1 MQNLLNPLYSEHLAA
16 VPHYKAHSR
25 LASRSADPEA
35 ILNHS
40 AIKCYVENAN
50 AFITGNDTAISNTS
64 GACIPVTGRRYLNKL
79 FYPMINAKHF
89 LVALWLIMMTTTIT
103 NAQPTITFYP
113 SNGTTLTRADVDAT
127 LEAHGLTR
135 ECEFHAII
143 ENTVF
148 IDFFAFNVCKNLL
161 SVSSFSVEI
170 IGKNSFRACIN
181 LSSIDFPN
189 VTTIHSSA
197 FLGCEGLEEI
207 VLPTVKWI
215 HDGAFW
221 DCKNL
226 RSINLPKILSIGDAA
241 FQKASWPV
249 VEILSVSLGTDH
261 QSPTLINFGELEGL
275 SIWNPSA
282 NPFGWPVT
290 KNTALTIGMN
300 VLPPPDLSNNTW
312 HFASHLPFGEE
323 NPIIHNYE
331 WKSINIVNDIKEGN
345 TNTNIYYLGNNSYK
359 LINIDYAELFDITG
373 ILIKVFENEQVV
385 DLNCLPAGAYIL
397 RFTDNNVTI
406 SEKIIVY

>member
-1 MQNLLNPLYSEHLAA
+1 MATQPIPHSIGQSSDNSPLSACYTKCDSNSPVGNSINTTA
-16 VPHYKAHSR
+16 VINND
-25 LASRSADPEA
+25 AD
-35 ILNHS
+35 N
-40 AIKCYVENAN
+40 
-50 AFITGNDTAISNTS
+50 FIRA
-64 GACIPVTGRRYLNKL
+64 RRYLSKL
-79 FYPMINAKHF
+79 FYPLTMKNAKHF

-207 VLPTVKWI
+207 VLPTVK
-215 HDGAFW
+215 
-221 DCKNL
+221 
-226 RSINLPKILSIGDAA
+226 
-241 FQKASWPV
+241 
-249 VEILSVSLGTDH
+249 
-261 QSPTLINFGELEGL
+261 
-275 SIWNPSA
+275 
-282 NPFGWPVT
+282 
-290 KNTALTIGMN
+290 
-300 VLPPPDLSNNTW
+300 
-312 HFASHLPFGEE
+312 
-323 NPIIHNYE
+323 
-331 WKSINIVNDIKEGN
+331 
-345 TNTNIYYLGNNSYK
+345 
-359 LINIDYAELFDITG
+359 
-373 ILIKVFENEQVV
+373 
-385 DLNCLPAGAYIL
+385 
-397 RFTDNNVTI
+397 
-406 SEKIIVY
+406 